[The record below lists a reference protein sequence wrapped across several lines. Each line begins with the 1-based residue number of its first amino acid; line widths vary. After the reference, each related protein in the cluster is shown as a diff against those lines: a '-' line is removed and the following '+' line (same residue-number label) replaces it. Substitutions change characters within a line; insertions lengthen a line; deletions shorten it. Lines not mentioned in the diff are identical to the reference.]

1 MFLVTCRLFE
11 LYGRESSTRLLAK
24 ELPPLQGVGQQ
35 KCMSFSVD
43 GSKFATGGVVSKNNN
58 PNIHYHMV
66 SSPFL
71 KFFISHQCTLVYFLI
86 KYRMGISESWSGQ
99 ACVLF

>member
-24 ELPPLQGVGQQ
+24 ELPLLQGVGQQ

-71 KFFISHQCTLVYFLI
+71 KFFYITPMYF
-86 KYRMGISESWSGQ
+86 GIFFNQ
-99 ACVLF
+99 I